1 MNKKKK
7 WLSQIKA
14 KAEFKKKQS
23 VDDALN
29 EFEKEKVPYHW
40 DIITWMSFGFALA
53 MFMTIFVET
62 LQENRM
68 LKAMVAQNIKPT
80 AQLKR
85 TGFDFTQPVNEI
97 DWSGYRVELPVLP
110 KPYKDTNV
118 EI

>member
-1 MNKKKK
+1 MKE
-7 WLSQIKA
+7 LA
-14 KAEFKKKQS
+14 AEKSASTDLAQESEAAINATTNRHPIIWMVFGAVCTLFVS
-23 VDDALN
+23 AFVD
-29 EFEKEKVPYHW
+29 
-40 DIITWMSFGFALA
+40 
-53 MFMTIFVET
+53 T